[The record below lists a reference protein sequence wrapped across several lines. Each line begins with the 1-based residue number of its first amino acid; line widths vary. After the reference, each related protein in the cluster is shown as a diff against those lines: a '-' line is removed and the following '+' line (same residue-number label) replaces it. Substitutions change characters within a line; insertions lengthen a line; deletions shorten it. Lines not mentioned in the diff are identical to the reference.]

1 MRIGDWSA
9 DVCSSVLL
17 GPIFARVLGDG
28 GWDAHLAKMSDFWS
42 SVLLMT
48 GRYAGRPMPAHV
60 RIDTG
65 ADGKPGGG
73 LDATHFA
80 RWLGLFRQTVAELCT
95 PEPAALFEDRAQSSE
110 ERRVGK
116 ECVSTCSALW
126 APIH

>member
-28 GWDAHLAKMSDFWS
+28 GWDAHLAKMCDFWS

-65 ADGKPGGG
+65 DDGKSGAG

-80 RWLGLFRQTVAELCT
+80 RWSGLFKS
-95 PEPAALFEDRAQSSE
+95 AA
-110 ERRVGK
+110 RREGQGGGNMFRSRWVPLHEK
-116 ECVSTCSALW
+116 KKKY
-126 APIH
+126 